1 VGNQDVFQISDR
13 VAQIPEALSIYI
25 NQIVYSLK
33 RHGHDPIVLSL
44 GEAFF
49 DIPLYDFS
57 KLDVQKS
64 YHYSESQGLPELRRK
79 ISEYYLKYYRA
90 VVDPDTELLIT
101 AGSKPAIFMAMQVV
115 LNPADEIIIHEPAWL
130 SYQEQA
136 RLLDAVPKFI
146 PYDAKPQTFS
156 KYFTPRTRI
165 VVINNP
171 NNPAGLIY
179 SRRDLESIYMQCA
192 AQGIYVMVDEAYS
205 DFVIDETFTSM
216 ATVVP
221 NKEGIIVVN
230 SLSKNMGMSGW
241 RIGYVVAHKRFIREL
256 LKVNQHL
263 ITCAPTILSHY
274 MARYFDD
281 VLSVTLPQ
289 VQEVVLKRGRV
300 AAMLDELGL
309 QRLGGASTFYFFVSI
324 GNFPGTSHDF
334 AMHLLL
340 ERGIA
345 VVPGSA
351 YGESTDRFI
360 RVAVGSEP
368 EDRIWQALN
377 VIRDLTVANTIDS
390 NDVSARLA
398 ELNLLPFGR
407 GNADSTRGTR

>member
-1 VGNQDVFQISDR
+1 
-13 VAQIPEALSIYI
+13 
-25 NQIVYSLK
+25 
-33 RHGHDPIVLSL
+33 
-44 GEAFF
+44 
-49 DIPLYDFS
+49 
-57 KLDVQKS
+57 
-64 YHYSESQGLPELRRK
+64 
-79 ISEYYLKYYRA
+79 
-90 VVDPDTELLIT
+90 
-101 AGSKPAIFMAMQVV
+101 MAMQVV
-115 LNPADEIIIHEPAWL
+115 LNPADEILIHEPAWL
-130 SYQEQA
+130 SYREQA

-146 PYDAKPQTFS
+146 PYDTKAQKFS
-156 KYFTPRTRI
+156 EYFTPRTRI

-171 NNPAGLIY
+171 NNPAGVIY
-179 SRRDLESIYMQCA
+179 SHQDLESIYAQCA
-192 AQGIYVMVDEAYS
+192 PQGIYVMVDEAYS
-205 DFVIDETFTSM
+205 DFVIDGTFTSM

-221 NKEGIIVVN
+221 KKQGIIVVN

-241 RIGYVVAHKRFIREL
+241 RIGYVVADKRFIREL

-263 ITCAPTILSHY
+263 ITCAPTILLHY

-289 VQEVVLKRGRV
+289 VQEVVLKRARV
-300 AAMLDELGL
+300 AGMLDELGL

-360 RVAVGSEP
+360 RVAIGSES

-377 VIRDLTVANTIDS
+377 VIRDVTLVNTFDS
-390 NDVSARLA
+390 SDVSARLA
-398 ELNLLPFGR
+398 ELNLLPVG
-407 GNADSTRGTR
+407 GGDADNTGGKR